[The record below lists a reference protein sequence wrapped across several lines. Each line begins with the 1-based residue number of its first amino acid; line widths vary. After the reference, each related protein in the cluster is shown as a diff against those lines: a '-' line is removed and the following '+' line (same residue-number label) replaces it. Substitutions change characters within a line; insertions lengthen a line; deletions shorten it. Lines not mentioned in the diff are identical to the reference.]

1 MFRKT
6 AAARRHILVETM
18 AEELKQAAAKGLFWG
33 GVSNGVQQ
41 LLNLAFGIFLAR
53 ILSEDDYGMVGMLAI
68 FAAIANAIQ
77 ESGFRSAITNRKNIT
92 HADYNSVF
100 WVSLG
105 LGVVL
110 YIILFLSVP
119 LIADFFHTPEL
130 VPLGRFLFL
139 GFLIS
144 STGTAHN
151 AYLFKNLKVKEMSKA
166 TLSASLISGGVAL
179 VMALNGMA
187 YWGIAAQNVVYITVS
202 TLMFW
207 RYSGFRPNFQISLQP
222 VKEMLP
228 FSSKLLITT
237 IFHLLNENFFTT
249 LLGHFF
255 TKKDVGFYY
264 NGYKWTNTGTQTIS
278 LAIENVMQPVMSKA
292 DDDSKLMVF
301 RKLLQVTA
309 FISMPCMIGLAL
321 IAPEFITITIGEKW
335 LPSAE
340 IMMVLCVWGAFFPV
354 CQVYQKQLLS
364 AGRSGEMMFC
374 VISRCVVQIAV
385 VALTF
390 RFGIL
395 TMVASGTAANVLS
408 IFVVHYFVHRIN
420 GVSLWHFA
428 SAVLPFVFAAALSVT
443 AGYFAAYWLTGDYLR
458 IIVKI
463 IATAGV
469 YFAVLSAAR
478 SQVLKEA
485 VGFLKGMMRRG
496 K

>member
-1 MFRKT
+1 
-6 AAARRHILVETM
+6 M
-18 AEELKQAAAKGLFWG
+18 AEELKEQAAKGLFWG
-33 GVSNGVQQ
+33 GVSNGLQQ

-53 ILSEDDYGMVGMLAI
+53 ILSEEDYGMVGMLAI
-68 FAAIANAIQ
+68 FAALANAIQ

-130 VPLGRFLFL
+130 VPLGRFVFL

-151 AYLFKNLKVKEMSKA
+151 AYLFKNLKVKEMAKA
-166 TLSASLISGGVAL
+166 TLTASVVSGCVAL
-179 VMALNGMA
+179 VMALSGMA

-207 RYSGFRPNFQISLQP
+207 LYSDFRPKFRFCFKP
-222 VKEMLP
+222 VREMLP

-237 IFHLLNENFFTT
+237 VFHILNENFFTT

-255 TKKDVGFYY
+255 TKKDVGYY
-264 NGYKWTNTGTQTIS
+264 SNGYKWTNIGTQTIS

-292 DDDSKLMVF
+292 DEGSRLRVF
-301 RKLLQVTA
+301 CKLLEVTA

-321 IAPEFITITIGEKW
+321 IAPEFIGITIGEKW

-340 IMMVLCVWGAFFPV
+340 IMMILCVWGAFFPV

-374 VISRCVVQIAV
+374 VVARCVVQITV

-390 RFGIL
+390 KYGIL

-408 IFVVHYFVHRIN
+408 ILVVHCFVHRIN
-420 GVSLWHFA
+420 GITLWQLTR
-428 SAVLPFVFAAALSVT
+428 AVLPFVAVTALSVA
-443 AGYFAAYWLTGDYLR
+443 AGYFAASFFDGDFVR
-458 IIVKI
+458 IAVKI
-463 IATAGV
+463 LVTAAV
-469 YFAVLSAAR
+469 YFGVLWAAGAT
-478 SQVLKEA
+478 VLKEA
-485 VGFLKGMMRRG
+485 VGFLRGMMR
-496 K
+496 KK

>member
-1 MFRKT
+1 
-6 AAARRHILVETM
+6 M
-18 AEELKQAAAKGLFWG
+18 AEELKEQAAKGLFWG

-41 LLNLAFGIFLAR
+41 LLNLGFGIFLAR
-53 ILSEDDYGMVGMLAI
+53 ILSVDDYGMVGMLAI
-68 FAAIANAIQ
+68 FAALANAIQ
-77 ESGFRSAITNRKNIT
+77 ESGFRSALTNRKNIS
-92 HADYNSVF
+92 HQDYNSVF
-100 WVSLG
+100 WVSIG

-151 AYLFKNLKVKEMSKA
+151 AYLFKNLKVKEMAKA
-166 TLSASLISGGVAL
+166 TLTASLISGVVAL
-179 VMALNGMA
+179 AMALSGMA
-187 YWGIAAQNVVYITVS
+187 YWGIAAQNVVYITVT

-207 RYSGFRPNFQISLQP
+207 RYSGFRPNLKFSLQP

-237 IFHLLNENFFTT
+237 IFHILNENFFTT
-249 LLGHFF
+249 LLGRFF
-255 TKKDVGFYY
+255 TKKDVGYY
-264 NGYKWTNTGTQTIS
+264 SNGYKWTNIGTQTIS

-292 DDDSKLMVF
+292 GDGDRLRIF
-301 RKLLQVTA
+301 CKLLEVTA

-321 IAPEFITITIGEKW
+321 IAPEFITITIGDKW

-364 AGRSGEMMFC
+364 AGKSGEMMFC
-374 VISRCVVQIAV
+374 VISRCAVQIAV
-385 VALTF
+385 VAFTF
-390 RFGIL
+390 RYGIL

-408 IFVVHYFVHRIN
+408 ILVVHCFVRRIN
-420 GVSLWHFA
+420 GVSLWMFLR
-428 SAVLPFVFAAALSVT
+428 AVFPFVMVAALSVT
-443 AGYFAAYWLTGDYLR
+443 AGYFAAYWLDGDFVR
-458 IIVKI
+458 IAVKI
-463 IATAGV
+463 IVTAAV
-469 YFAVLSAAR
+469 YFGVLWALGAT
-478 SQVLKEA
+478 VLKEA
-485 VGFLKGMMRRG
+485 VGFLRGMMR
-496 K
+496 KK

>member
-1 MFRKT
+1 
-6 AAARRHILVETM
+6 M
-18 AEELKQAAAKGLFWG
+18 AEELKEQAAKGLFWG
-33 GVSNGVQQ
+33 GVSNGLQQ

-53 ILSEDDYGMVGMLAI
+53 ILSEEDYGMVGMLAI
-68 FAAIANAIQ
+68 FAALANAIQ
-77 ESGFRSAITNRKNIT
+77 ESGFRSALTNRKNIN
-92 HADYNSVF
+92 HQDYNSVF

-151 AYLFKNLKVKEMSKA
+151 AYLFKNMKVKEMSKA

-179 VMALNGMA
+179 VMALSGMA

-202 TLMFW
+202 TMMFW
-207 RYSGFRPNFQISLQP
+207 RYSGFRPNLKFSLQP

-255 TKKDVGFYY
+255 TKKDVGYYY

-292 DDDSKLMVF
+292 GDGDRLRIF
-301 RKLLQVTA
+301 CKLLEVTA

-321 IAPEFITITIGEKW
+321 IAPEFISITIGDKW

-340 IMMVLCVWGAFFPV
+340 IMMVLCVWGAFFPI

-374 VISRCVVQIAV
+374 VVARCAVQIVV

-390 RFGIL
+390 KYGIF

-408 IFVVHYFVHRIN
+408 ILVVHCFVRRIN
-420 GVSLWHFA
+420 GVSLWMFLR
-428 SAVLPFVFAAALSVT
+428 AVFPFVIVAALSVT
-443 AGYFAAYWLTGDYLR
+443 AGYFAAYWLDGDLVR
-458 IIVKI
+458 IAVKI
-463 IATAGV
+463 AATCAV
-469 YFAVLSAAR
+469 YFGVLWAAR
-478 SQVLKEA
+478 ATVLKEA
-485 VGFLKGMMRRG
+485 VGFLKGMMR
-496 K
+496 KK

>member
-1 MFRKT
+1 
-6 AAARRHILVETM
+6 M
-18 AEELKQAAAKGLFWG
+18 AEDLKEQAAKGLFWG

-53 ILSEDDYGMVGMLAI
+53 ILSEEDYGMVGMLAI
-68 FAAIANAIQ
+68 FAALANAIQ

-100 WVSLG
+100 WLSLG

-179 VMALNGMA
+179 VMALSGMA

-202 TLMFW
+202 TMMFW
-207 RYSGFRPNFQISLQP
+207 RYSGFRPNFKFSLQP

-237 IFHLLNENFFTT
+237 IFHILNENFFAT
-249 LLGHFF
+249 LLGRFF
-255 TKKDVGFYY
+255 TKKDVGYY
-264 NGYKWTNTGTQTIS
+264 SNGYKWTNIGTQTIS

-292 DDDSKLMVF
+292 GDGDRLRIF
-301 RKLLQVTA
+301 CKLLEVTA

-321 IAPEFITITIGEKW
+321 IAPEFITITIGDKW

-340 IMMVLCVWGAFFPV
+340 IMMVLCVWGAFFPI

-374 VISRCVVQIAV
+374 VISRCAVQIAV

-390 RFGIL
+390 KYGIF

-408 IFVVHYFVHRIN
+408 ILVVHCFVRRIN
-420 GVSLWHFA
+420 GVSLWMFLRAVFPFA
-428 SAVLPFVFAAALSVT
+428 MVAALSVT
-443 AGYFAAYWLTGDYLR
+443 AGYFAASFFDGDFVR
-458 IIVKI
+458 IAVKI
-463 IATAGV
+463 AATCAV
-469 YFAVLSAAR
+469 YFGVLWASGAT
-478 SQVLKEA
+478 VLKEA
-485 VGFLKGMMRRG
+485 VGFLKGMMW
-496 K
+496 KE

>member
-1 MFRKT
+1 
-6 AAARRHILVETM
+6 
-18 AEELKQAAAKGLFWG
+18 LKEQAAKGLFWG
-33 GVSNGVQQ
+33 GVSNGLQQ

-53 ILSEDDYGMVGMLAI
+53 ILSEEDYGMVGMLAI
-68 FAAIANAIQ
+68 FAALANAIQ
-77 ESGFRSAITNRKNIT
+77 ESGFRSALTNRKNIN
-92 HADYNSVF
+92 HQDYNSVF

-151 AYLFKNLKVKEMSKA
+151 AYLFKNMKVKEMSKA

-179 VMALNGMA
+179 VMALSGMA

-202 TLMFW
+202 TMMFW
-207 RYSGFRPNFQISLQP
+207 RYSDFKPNFRFSLQP

-255 TKKDVGFYY
+255 TKKDVGYYY

-292 DDDSKLMVF
+292 GDGDRLRIF
-301 RKLLQVTA
+301 CKLLEVTA

-321 IAPEFITITIGEKW
+321 IAPEFISITIGDKW

-340 IMMVLCVWGAFFPV
+340 IMMVLCVWGAFFPI

-364 AGRSGEMMFC
+364 AGKSGEMMFC
-374 VISRCVVQIAV
+374 VISRCAVQIAV

-390 RFGIL
+390 RYGIL

-408 IFVVHYFVHRIN
+408 ILVVHYFVRRIN

-443 AGYFAAYWLTGDYLR
+443 AGYFAANWLTGDYLR

-469 YFAVLSAAR
+469 YFAVLSVAR

-485 VGFLKGMMRRG
+485 VGFLKGMMR
-496 K
+496 KK

>member
-1 MFRKT
+1 
-6 AAARRHILVETM
+6 M
-18 AEELKQAAAKGLFWG
+18 AEELKEQAAKGLFWG

-53 ILSEDDYGMVGMLAI
+53 ILSEEDYGMVGMLAI
-68 FAAIANAIQ
+68 FAALANAIQ

-110 YIILFLSVP
+110 YIILFLTVP

-179 VMALNGMA
+179 VMALSGMA

-202 TLMFW
+202 TMMFW
-207 RYSGFRPNFQISLQP
+207 RYSGFRPNLKFSLQP

-255 TKKDVGFYY
+255 TKKDVGYYY

-292 DDDSKLMVF
+292 GDGDRLRIF
-301 RKLLQVTA
+301 CKLLEVTA

-321 IAPEFITITIGEKW
+321 IAPEFITITIGDKW

-340 IMMVLCVWGAFFPV
+340 IMMVLCVWGAFFPI

-364 AGRSGEMMFC
+364 AGKSGEMMFC
-374 VISRCVVQIAV
+374 VVARCAVQIAV

-390 RFGIL
+390 KYGIF
-395 TMVASGTAANVLS
+395 TMVTSGTAANVLS
-408 IFVVHYFVHRIN
+408 ILVVHCFVRRIN
-420 GVSLWHFA
+420 GVSLWMFLC
-428 SAVLPFVFAAALSVT
+428 AVFPFVIVAALSVT
-443 AGYFAAYWLTGDYLR
+443 AGYFAASFFDGDFVR
-458 IIVKI
+458 IAVKI
-463 IATAGV
+463 VATAAVYLGV
-469 YFAVLSAAR
+469 LWALGAT
-478 SQVLKEA
+478 VLKEA
-485 VGFLKGMMRRG
+485 VGFLRGMMR
-496 K
+496 KK

>member
-1 MFRKT
+1 
-6 AAARRHILVETM
+6 M
-18 AEELKQAAAKGLFWG
+18 AEELKEQAAKGLFWG

-41 LLNLAFGIFLAR
+41 LLNLGFGIFLAR
-53 ILSEDDYGMVGMLAI
+53 ILSEEDYGMVGMLAI
-68 FAAIANAIQ
+68 FAALANAIQ

-166 TLSASLISGGVAL
+166 TLSASVVSGCVAL
-179 VMALNGMA
+179 VMALSGMA

-202 TLMFW
+202 TMMFW
-207 RYSGFRPNFQISLQP
+207 RYSGFRPNLKFSLQP

-255 TKKDVGFYY
+255 TKKDVGYYY

-292 DDDSKLMVF
+292 GDGDRLRIF
-301 RKLLQVTA
+301 CKLLEVTA

-321 IAPEFITITIGEKW
+321 IAPEFISITIGDKW

-340 IMMVLCVWGAFFPV
+340 IMMVLCVWGAFFPI

-374 VISRCVVQIAV
+374 VVARCALQIAV

-390 RFGIL
+390 RYGIF

-408 IFVVHYFVHRIN
+408 ILVVHCFVRRIN
-420 GVSLWHFA
+420 GVSLWMFLR
-428 SAVLPFVFAAALSVT
+428 AVFPFVIVAALSVT
-443 AGYFAAYWLTGDYLR
+443 AGYFAASFFDGDFVR
-458 IIVKI
+458 IAVKI
-463 IATAGV
+463 IVTAVVYLGV
-469 YFAVLSAAR
+469 LWAAR
-478 SQVLKEA
+478 ATVLKEA
-485 VGFLKGMMRRG
+485 VVFLRGMMR
-496 K
+496 KK

>member
-1 MFRKT
+1 
-6 AAARRHILVETM
+6 M
-18 AEELKQAAAKGLFWG
+18 AEELKEQAAKGLFWG
-33 GVSNGVQQ
+33 GVSNGLQQ

-53 ILSEDDYGMVGMLAI
+53 ILSEEDYGMVGMLAI
-68 FAAIANAIQ
+68 FAALANAIQ

-110 YIILFLSVP
+110 YIILFLTVP

-179 VMALNGMA
+179 VMALSGMA

-202 TLMFW
+202 TMIFW
-207 RYSGFRPNFQISLQP
+207 RYSGFRPNLKFSLQP

-255 TKKDVGFYY
+255 TKKDVGYYY

-292 DDDSKLMVF
+292 GDGDRLRIF
-301 RKLLQVTA
+301 CKLLEVTA

-321 IAPEFITITIGEKW
+321 IAPEFISITIGDKW

-340 IMMVLCVWGAFFPV
+340 IMMVLCVWGAFFPI

-364 AGRSGEMMFC
+364 AGRSGAMMFC
-374 VISRCVVQIAV
+374 VVARCAVQIAV

-390 RFGIL
+390 RYGIF

-408 IFVVHYFVHRIN
+408 ILVVHYFVRRIN
-420 GVSLWHFA
+420 GVSLWMFLR
-428 SAVLPFVFAAALSVT
+428 AVFPFVIVAALSVT
-443 AGYFAAYWLTGDYLR
+443 SGYFAAYWLDGDLVR
-458 IIVKI
+458 IAVKI
-463 IATAGV
+463 AATCAMYFGV
-469 YFAVLSAAR
+469 LWASGAT
-478 SQVLKEA
+478 VLKEA
-485 VGFLKGMMRRG
+485 VEFLRGMMR
-496 K
+496 KK

>member
-1 MFRKT
+1 
-6 AAARRHILVETM
+6 M
-18 AEELKQAAAKGLFWG
+18 AEELKEQAAKGLFWG
-33 GVSNGVQQ
+33 GVSNGLQQ

-53 ILSEDDYGMVGMLAI
+53 ILSEEDYGMVGMLAI
-68 FAAIANAIQ
+68 FAALANAIQ
-77 ESGFRSAITNRKNIT
+77 ESGFRSALTNRKNIN
-92 HADYNSVF
+92 HQDYNSVF

-179 VMALNGMA
+179 VMALSGMA

-202 TLMFW
+202 TMMFW
-207 RYSGFRPNFQISLQP
+207 RYSGFRPNLKFSLQP

-255 TKKDVGFYY
+255 TKKDVGYYY

-292 DDDSKLMVF
+292 GDGDRLRIF
-301 RKLLQVTA
+301 CKLLEVTA

-321 IAPEFITITIGEKW
+321 IAPEFISITIGDKW

-340 IMMVLCVWGAFFPV
+340 IMMVLCVWGAFFPI

-364 AGRSGEMMFC
+364 AGKSGEMMFC
-374 VISRCVVQIAV
+374 VVARCAVQIVV

-390 RFGIL
+390 KYGIF

-408 IFVVHYFVHRIN
+408 ILVVHCFVRRIN
-420 GVSLWHFA
+420 GVSLWMFLR
-428 SAVLPFVFAAALSVT
+428 AVFPFVIVAALSVT
-443 AGYFAAYWLTGDYLR
+443 AGYFAAYWLDGDLVR
-458 IIVKI
+458 IAVKI
-463 IATAGV
+463 AATCAV
-469 YFAVLSAAR
+469 YFGVLWAAR
-478 SQVLKEA
+478 ATVLKEA
-485 VGFLKGMMRRG
+485 VGFLKGMMR
-496 K
+496 KK

>member
-1 MFRKT
+1 
-6 AAARRHILVETM
+6 M
-18 AEELKQAAAKGLFWG
+18 AEELKEQAAKGLFWG
-33 GVSNGVQQ
+33 GVSNGLQQ

-166 TLSASLISGGVAL
+166 TLSASLVSGGVAL

-202 TLMFW
+202 TMMFW
-207 RYSGFRPNFQISLQP
+207 RYSGFRPNFKISLQP

-264 NGYKWTNTGTQTIS
+264 NGYKWTNIGTQTIS

-292 DDDSKLMVF
+292 DEDSKLMVF

-335 LPSAE
+335 LPSAD

-374 VISRCVVQIAV
+374 VISRCAVQIAV

-390 RFGIL
+390 RYGIL
-395 TMVASGTAANVLS
+395 TMVSAGTAANVLS
-408 IFVVHYFVHRIN
+408 IFVVHYFVRRIN
-420 GVSLWHFA
+420 GVSLWQLMQ
-428 SAVLPFVFAAALSVT
+428 SVLPFVIATAISVA
-443 AGYFAAYWLTGDYLR
+443 AGYFAAYCLDGSYLR
-458 IIVKI
+458 VLVKI

-469 YFAVLSAAR
+469 YFAVLRIAR
-478 SQVLKEA
+478 SQVLSEA
-485 VGFLKGMMRRG
+485 AGFLRKML
-496 K
+496 KH

>member
-1 MFRKT
+1 
-6 AAARRHILVETM
+6 M
-18 AEELKQAAAKGLFWG
+18 AEELKEQAAKGLFWG
-33 GVSNGVQQ
+33 GVSNGLQQ

-53 ILSEDDYGMVGMLAI
+53 ILSEEDYGMVGMLAI
-68 FAAIANAIQ
+68 FAALANAIQ

-110 YIILFLSVP
+110 YIILFLTVP

-179 VMALNGMA
+179 VMALSGMA

-202 TLMFW
+202 TMMFW
-207 RYSGFRPNFQISLQP
+207 RYSGFRPNLKFSLQP

-255 TKKDVGFYY
+255 TKKVVGYYY

-292 DDDSKLMVF
+292 GDGDRLRIF
-301 RKLLQVTA
+301 CKLLEVTA

-321 IAPEFITITIGEKW
+321 IAPEFITITIGDKW

-340 IMMVLCVWGAFFPV
+340 IMMVLCVWGAFFPI

-364 AGRSGEMMFC
+364 AGRSGAMMFC
-374 VISRCVVQIAV
+374 VISRCAVQIAV

-390 RFGIL
+390 RYGIF

-408 IFVVHYFVHRIN
+408 ILVVHCFVRRIN
-420 GVSLWHFA
+420 GVSLWMFLR
-428 SAVLPFVFAAALSVT
+428 AVFPFVIVAALSVT
-443 AGYFAAYWLTGDYLR
+443 AGYFAAYWLDGDFVR
-458 IIVKI
+458 IAVKI
-463 IATAGV
+463 AATAAVYLGV
-469 YFAVLSAAR
+469 LWALGAT
-478 SQVLKEA
+478 VLKEA
-485 VGFLKGMMRRG
+485 VEFLKGMMR
-496 K
+496 KKK

>member
-1 MFRKT
+1 
-6 AAARRHILVETM
+6 M

-292 DDDSKLMVF
+292 DEDSKLMVF

-374 VISRCVVQIAV
+374 VILRCAVQIAV

-390 RFGIL
+390 KYGIL

-428 SAVLPFVFAAALSVT
+428 SAVLPFVFAAALSVM
-443 AGYFAAYWLTGDYLR
+443 AGYFAANWLTGDYLR

-469 YFAVLSAAR
+469 YFAVLRIAR

-485 VGFLKGMMRRG
+485 VGFLKGMMRKR

>member
-1 MFRKT
+1 
-6 AAARRHILVETM
+6 M
-18 AEELKQAAAKGLFWG
+18 AEELKEQAAKGLLWG

-53 ILSEDDYGMVGMLAI
+53 ILSEEDYGMVGMLAI
-68 FAAIANAIQ
+68 FAALANAIQ

-110 YIILFLSVP
+110 YIILFLAVP

-179 VMALNGMA
+179 VMALSGMA

-202 TLMFW
+202 TMMFW
-207 RYSGFRPNFQISLQP
+207 RYSGFRPNFKFSLQP

-255 TKKDVGFYY
+255 TKKDVGYYY

-292 DDDSKLMVF
+292 GDGDRLRIF
-301 RKLLQVTA
+301 CKLLEVTA

-321 IAPEFITITIGEKW
+321 IAPEFITITIGDKW

-340 IMMVLCVWGAFFPV
+340 IMMVLCVWGAFFPI

-364 AGRSGEMMFC
+364 AGKSGEMMFC
-374 VISRCVVQIAV
+374 VVARCAVQIAV

-390 RFGIL
+390 RYGIL

-408 IFVVHYFVHRIN
+408 IFVVHCFVRRIN
-420 GVSLWHFA
+420 GVSLWMFLR
-428 SAVLPFVFAAALSVT
+428 AVFPFVIVAALSVT
-443 AGYFAAYWLTGDYLR
+443 AGYFAAAFFYGDFVR
-458 IIVKI
+458 IAVKI
-463 IATAGV
+463 AATCAMYFGV
-469 YFAVLSAAR
+469 LWAAR
-478 SQVLKEA
+478 ATVLKEA
-485 VGFLKGMMRRG
+485 VEFLRGMMR
-496 K
+496 KK

>member
-1 MFRKT
+1 
-6 AAARRHILVETM
+6 M
-18 AEELKQAAAKGLFWG
+18 AEDLKQAAAKGLFWG

-53 ILSEDDYGMVGMLAI
+53 ILSEEDYGMVGMLAI
-68 FAAIANAIQ
+68 FAALANAIQ

-110 YIILFLSVP
+110 YIILFLTVP

-179 VMALNGMA
+179 VMALSGMA

-202 TLMFW
+202 TMMFW
-207 RYSGFRPNFQISLQP
+207 RYSGFRPNLKFSLQP

-255 TKKDVGFYY
+255 TKKDVGYYY

-292 DDDSKLMVF
+292 GDGDRLRIF
-301 RKLLQVTA
+301 CKLLEVTA

-321 IAPEFITITIGEKW
+321 IAPEFITITIGDKW

-340 IMMVLCVWGAFFPV
+340 IMMVLCVWGAFFPI

-364 AGRSGEMMFC
+364 AGKSGEMMFC
-374 VISRCVVQIAV
+374 VVARCAVQIAV

-390 RFGIL
+390 KYGIF
-395 TMVASGTAANVLS
+395 TMVTSGTAANVLS
-408 IFVVHYFVHRIN
+408 ILVVHCFVRRIN
-420 GVSLWHFA
+420 GVSLWMFLC
-428 SAVLPFVFAAALSVT
+428 AVFPFVIVAALSVT
-443 AGYFAAYWLTGDYLR
+443 AGYFAASFFDGDFVR
-458 IIVKI
+458 IAVKI
-463 IATAGV
+463 VATAAVYLGV
-469 YFAVLSAAR
+469 LWALGAT
-478 SQVLKEA
+478 VLKEA
-485 VGFLKGMMRRG
+485 VGFLRGMMR
-496 K
+496 KK